1 MKVVWFSALRTGRL
15 YSPENIPGTRL
26 CYRLADPRAKVRPES
41 GIEPATFRLVVQC
54 LNQLRNRVAPL
65 CISTEPI
72 FNQLKYECL
81 ILNTY
86 HPDILYLDYLSK
98 DVRIVVIFRSQKG
111 SVSRK
116 VWETLL

>member
-1 MKVVWFSALRTGRL
+1 
-15 YSPENIPGTRL
+15 
-26 CYRLADPRAKVRPES
+26 
-41 GIEPATFRLVVQC
+41 
-54 LNQLRNRVAPL
+54 
-65 CISTEPI
+65 
-72 FNQLKYECL
+72 
-81 ILNTY
+81 LNTY